1 MKMSVVFVSV
11 LSTDTNTTD
20 IFIIDGHASALGN
33 VNSAGADRIT
43 NFQDGIDKVKFADL
57 SDSIAGNH
65 NKVSWKVDA
74 SANTVTIYAGAIENA
89 TKILAVIEG
98 FTGTFSAADFTGLGT
113 SVTAV
118 EATAPL
124 DISTFTLVG
133 DPNKADVLG
142 ETDPLNRGT
151 SGKDL
156 FLVDSNPGTY
166 PTADLV
172 FSFARMQGDMI
183 RFTHDNAAAG
193 STDITLHTIMKD
205 NSVNGTKELYVFKTQ
220 GQENSLLAV
229 IRNVASDFDL
239 ANNDVWEN
247 ATILPFFD
255 NVVDGTGTEG
265 STLPSPGPNVGP
277 IKLNIE
283 QLHGSTEVER
293 DLFLIDTTATE
304 VGKSDVVTAFNR
316 EHGDM
321 LRFSH
326 DDEAVKAENATK
338 KNLWTRFVD
347 SNNDDNVNDLAIY
360 ETQGDANSVLAVLE
374 DVGTE
379 FALTNDDVW
388 EDATIDTFV
397 PEIS

>member
-1 MKMSVVFVSV
+1 MNSDRYSSDEFNSEHTNSDHIDDDAVE
-11 LSTDTNTTD
+11 LQRQSTARRRGGSPTGKAGPRATRTDKGKTN
-20 IFIIDGHASALGN
+20 II
-33 VNSAGADRIT
+33 
-43 NFQDGIDKVKFADL
+43 
-57 SDSIAGNH
+57 
-65 NKVSWKVDA
+65 
-74 SANTVTIYAGAIENA
+74 IYAGAIENA

-113 SVTAV
+113 SVTAA

-142 ETDPLNRGT
+142 ETDPLNSGT

-193 STDITLHTIMKD
+193 STDITLHAIMKD

-239 ANNDVWEN
+239 ANDDVWEN

-265 STLPSPGPNVGP
+265 STLVISAPNP
-277 IKLNIE
+277 ATIKLEIE

-293 DLFLIDTTATE
+293 DLFLIDTVATE
-304 VGKSDVVTAFNR
+304 VGKSDVVTAFKR
-316 EHGDM
+316 EQGDM

-326 DDEAVKAENATK
+326 DDESVKAENATK

-347 SNNDDNVNDLAIY
+347 TNNDGKVNDLVIY

-374 DVGTE
+374 DASSE
-379 FALTNDDVW
+379 FVLSNDDVW